1 MNRRLNMNSANE
13 QLFKAAAGIY
23 QDAFKNAGYDFQLH
37 YEPLSD
43 NNNDEKVNK
52 KRNRRKCYFN
62 PPFSKSLKTKVGKQF
77 LNIIDKCFPPE
88 NKLHKIFNRNKL
100 KLSYRTMNNLGSIIS
115 KHNKQ
120 ILNQDR
126 VEVVPPCN
134 CDKWPIQGYTGCPLE
149 NQQCKKEAVIYN
161 CKVSSEGG
169 TETYTGL
176 TGGSIKTRMKQ
187 F

>member
-1 MNRRLNMNSANE
+1 
-13 QLFKAAAGIY
+13 
-23 QDAFKNAGYDFQLH
+23 
-37 YEPLSD
+37 
-43 NNNDEKVNK
+43 
-52 KRNRRKCYFN
+52 
-62 PPFSKSLKTKVGKQF
+62 
-77 LNIIDKCFPPE
+77 
-88 NKLHKIFNRNKL
+88 
-100 KLSYRTMNNLGSIIS
+100 MNNLGSIIS

-169 TETYTGL
+169 TEIIL
-176 TGGSIKTRMKQ
+176 VLQGGQLKPEFHNIQQISSIAEMKPVQ
-187 F
+187 HCQSISIS